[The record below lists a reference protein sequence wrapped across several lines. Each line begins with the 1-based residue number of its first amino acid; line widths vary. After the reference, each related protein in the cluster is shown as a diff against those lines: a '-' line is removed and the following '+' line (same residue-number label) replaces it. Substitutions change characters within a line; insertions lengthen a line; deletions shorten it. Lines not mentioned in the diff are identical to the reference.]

1 MDERKPMIGGDPPT
15 DGSDAEPVEDS
26 SGGAIGGDRPA
37 RLPTARVPRL
47 RPHPIRRVPK
57 PRMTGLLDSPVRNLT
72 VGVAYTLSVMILAV
86 VAYMAVG
93 WSFRDALYMVIVTVY
108 TVGYNEVRP
117 INTPALNA
125 ITLGLIVLGCT
136 GIIFLTGALVQF
148 FTLNQINKTIG
159 LKRMRTQIDDLKGHV
174 VVCGFGR
181 LGTVLARSLS
191 ASSAGFVVLEE
202 NEARANEARLQGY
215 LCIQGDA
222 TSEEVLL
229 AAGVMRAHA
238 LATVLSNDAVNV
250 FITLSAR
257 ALNPNL
263 SIVARGE
270 LSSTESKLLQ
280 AGADKVVLPTH
291 IGAERIAELILY
303 EESARFI
310 EGLER
315 SHGFQRVLHNFGVE
329 LEVVTAAPQSPAVR
343 MTVSAIERQAR
354 GAFFIVQ
361 INRRDGDV
369 FTAPPA
375 TTVVGEGDGVVLIG
389 RPNRAAILTSLFEPR
404 ARGARG

>member
-1 MDERKPMIGGDPPT
+1 MTGDDQPVT
-15 DGSDAEPVEDS
+15 GSDGQPAAEPS
-26 SGGAIGGDRPA
+26 SEANLTVRPA

-47 RPHPIRRVPK
+47 KPHPIRRVPK
-57 PRMTGLLDSPVRNLT
+57 PRMTGLLDSPVRNLS
-72 VGVAYTLSVMILAV
+72 VGVAYTLTVMILATA
-86 VAYMAVG
+86 AYMAAG
-93 WSFRDALYMVIVTVY
+93 WNFRDAVYMVIITVY

-117 INTPALNA
+117 INTPVLNA
-125 ITLGLIVLGCT
+125 ITMGLIVLGCT

-148 FTLNQINKTIG
+148 FTLNQINKTLG
-159 LKRMRTQIDDLKGHV
+159 LKRMNRQIDELKGHV

-191 ASSAGFVVLEE
+191 ASSAGFVILEE
-202 NEARANEARLQGY
+202 NEARATEARLQGY
-215 LCIQGDA
+215 LCIHGDA
-222 TSEEVLL
+222 TSEAALL
-229 AAGVMRAHA
+229 AAGVMRANA

-257 ALNPNL
+257 ALNPHL

-291 IGAERIAELILY
+291 IGAERIAELILH

-315 SHGFQRVLHNFGVE
+315 SHGFQRVLHNFGME
-329 LEVVTAAPQSPAVR
+329 LQVVNAAPQSPAVR
-343 MTVSAIERQAR
+343 MTVSAIERQAK
-354 GAFFIVQ
+354 GAFFIIQ
-361 INRRDGDV
+361 INRSDGDV
-369 FTAPPA
+369 FTSPPS

-389 RPNRAAILTSLFEPR
+389 RPNRAEILTSLFEPR
-404 ARGARG
+404 VRGARG

>member
-1 MDERKPMIGGDPPT
+1 MTGDDQPT
-15 DGSDAEPVEDS
+15 TGSDGQPAAES
-26 SGGAIGGDRPA
+26 SGQQTATERPA
-37 RLPTARVPRL
+37 RLPTARAPRL
-47 RPHPIRRVPK
+47 KPHQIRRVPK
-57 PRMTGLLDSPVRNLT
+57 PRMTGLLDSPIRNLS
-72 VGVAYTLSVMILAV
+72 VGVAYTVTVMIVATA
-86 VAYMAVG
+86 AYMAAG
-93 WSFRDALYMVIVTVY
+93 WSFRDAVYMVIVTVY

-117 INTPALNA
+117 INTPALNV
-125 ITLGLIVLGCT
+125 ITIGLIVLGCT
-136 GIIFLTGALVQF
+136 GVIFLTGALVQF
-148 FTLNQINKTIG
+148 FTLNQLNKTIG
-159 LKRMRTQIDDLKGHV
+159 LKRMNRQIDELKGHV

-191 ASSAGFVVLEE
+191 ASSAGFVILEE

-215 LCIQGDA
+215 LCIHGDA
-222 TSEEVLL
+222 TNEQALL
-229 AAGVMRAHA
+229 AAGVMRANA
-238 LATVLSNDAVNV
+238 LATVLSNDALNV

-257 ALNPNL
+257 ALNPHL

-315 SHGFQRVLHNFGVE
+315 SHGFQRVSHNFGME

-343 MTVSAIERQAR
+343 MTVTAIEKQAR
-354 GAFFIVQ
+354 GAFFIIQ

-389 RPNRAAILTSLFEPR
+389 RPNRAEILTSLFEAR
-404 ARGARG
+404 VRGARG